1 MLNNFR
7 TGAEVAWIIWK
18 TMRQTLLE
26 SLQPAHL
33 PFSFCSSFA
42 QKHGREAVVS
52 RMKFARH
59 VRPHAQ
65 SLVEVPDELRSGE
78 CRRSVTDGAS
88 ANDYGHSADST
99 LRQVNRLAAAGQA
112 VTLLMLFISD
122 NSSAQDKKGLA

>member
-1 MLNNFR
+1 
-7 TGAEVAWIIWK
+7 
-18 TMRQTLLE
+18 
-26 SLQPAHL
+26 
-33 PFSFCSSFA
+33 
-42 QKHGREAVVS
+42 
-52 RMKFARH
+52 MKFARH

-112 VTLLMLFISD
+112 VTLPMLFISD